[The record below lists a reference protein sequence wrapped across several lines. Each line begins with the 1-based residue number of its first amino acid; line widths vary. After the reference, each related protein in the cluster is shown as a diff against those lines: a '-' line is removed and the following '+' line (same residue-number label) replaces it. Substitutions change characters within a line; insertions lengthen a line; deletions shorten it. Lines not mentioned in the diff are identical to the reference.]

1 MNFGQEYYDNVYGRM
16 PASSEEKIPF
26 YMTYPMKN
34 AFLEE
39 AEYER
44 DCQRLQEMYPK
55 DARKIQALVS
65 EECDKMEYE
74 GSMMF
79 DEYPDRFMIRMICR
93 NIYRDYLENTSDELT
108 GADFNE
114 PICQMI
120 EVMLMQEMYRR
131 RCRYH
136 RCRRWY

>member
-1 MNFGQEYYDNVYGRM
+1 MTFTENRQ
-16 PASSEEKIPF
+16 PLTTKLLF

-39 AEYER
+39 AEYEN
-44 DCQRLQEMYPK
+44 DCRRLQEMYPK
-55 DARKIQALVS
+55 DAKRIQALVS
-65 EECDKMEYE
+65 RECDKMEYD

-79 DEYPDRFMIRMICR
+79 DEYPDRFMIRLICR
-93 NIYRDYLENTSDELT
+93 NIYRELQEGQEEELT
-108 GADFNE
+108 GMNRDNTLS
-114 PICQMI
+114 QLI

>member
-1 MNFGQEYYDNVYGRM
+1 MDFGQEYYDMYGR
-16 PASSEEKIPF
+16 PAGADNKVPF

-39 AEYER
+39 AEYEN
-44 DCQRLQEMYPK
+44 DCKRLQEMYPK
-55 DARKIQALVS
+55 DAKQIQALVS
-65 EECDKMEYE
+65 RECDKMEYE

-79 DEYPDRFMIRMICR
+79 DEYPDRFMIQLIGR
-93 NIYRDYLENTSDELT
+93 NIYRELQENKDEEVT
-108 GADFNE
+108 GMDRNC
-114 PICQMI
+114 PLCQLI

>member
-1 MNFGQEYYDNVYGRM
+1 MAVGLKM
-16 PASSEEKIPF
+16 EKMPF
-26 YMTYPMKN
+26 YMTYPMRN

-39 AEYER
+39 ADYET
-44 DCQRLQEMYPK
+44 DCRRLQEMYPA

-79 DEYPDRFMIRMICR
+79 DEYPDRLMIRLICR
-93 NIYRDYLENTSDELT
+93 NIYRQMDDH
-108 GADFNE
+108 ADFTENYAST
-114 PICQMI
+114 PLFQLV

>member
-1 MNFGQEYYDNVYGRM
+1 MNFGHEYYDIYQNPEV
-16 PASSEEKIPF
+16 SDNKVPF

-39 AEYER
+39 AEYEN
-44 DCQRLQEMYPK
+44 DCRRLQEMYPR
-55 DARKIQALVS
+55 DAKRIQSLVS
-65 EECDKMEYE
+65 RECDKMEYE

-79 DEYPDRFMIRMICR
+79 DEYPDRFMIRLICR
-93 NIYRDYLENTSDELT
+93 NIYRELQGEESEEMSGMNQDDT
-108 GADFNE
+108 LF
-114 PICQMI
+114 QLI

>member
-1 MNFGQEYYDNVYGRM
+1 MDFGQEFYDIYGK
-16 PASSEEKIPF
+16 PAAPDNKAPF

-39 AEYER
+39 AEYEK
-44 DCQRLQEMYPK
+44 DCRRLQEMYPR
-55 DARKIQALVS
+55 DAKRVQALVS
-65 EECDKMEYE
+65 RECDKMEYE

-79 DEYPDRFMIRMICR
+79 DEYPDRFMLRLICR
-93 NIYRDYLENTSDELT
+93 NIYRELQEAQEEELA
-108 GADFNE
+108 GMDRDNSLF
-114 PICQMI
+114 QLI

-131 RCRYH
+131 RCRYR